1 MPFVCVH
8 KGCKERRKEKA
19 RKGHWKK
26 TNADRIANGYEILKD
41 RKDRFNLVGS
51 QAYVEKLEMH
61 RQIAALQKQHEV
73 VWEDVTDVENRINE
87 FFDIVGKYKN
97 KPTVAGLALALGI
110 DRQKLGRIMS
120 GRDEGKTYSV
130 EVRQLLHSIYVMY
143 ESMWEQSM
151 NDGDIPTN
159 SGIFIGKNQFGYKDV
174 VEHEIVADVKPQ
186 IDTAAIMARYSD
198 TTADNEVKYIG
209 ADNEL
214 PEDHNKKDDDDA
226 E

>member
-1 MPFVCVH
+1 MPFVNVH
-8 KGCKERRKEKA
+8 EGNRARRAEMA
-19 RKGHWKK
+19 RKKHWKK
-26 TNADRIANGYEILKD
+26 TDADRRVNGYEILKD
-41 RKDRFNLVGS
+41 RKDRFNLMGS

-110 DRQKLGRIMS
+110 DRAKLGRIMS

-198 TTADNEVKYIG
+198 TAADNEVKFIG

-214 PEDHNKKDDDDA
+214 PEDHNKKDNDDA

>member
-1 MPFVCVH
+1 MPFVNVR
-8 KGCKERRKEKA
+8 KGSKERREELA
-19 RKGHWKK
+19 RKRHWKK
-26 TNADRIANGYEILKD
+26 TNADKRANGYEILKD

-87 FFDIVGKYKN
+87 FFDVVGKYKN

-120 GRDEGKTYSV
+120 GRDEGKTYPV

-198 TTADNEVKYIG
+198 TTADNEVKFIG

-214 PEDHNKKDDDDA
+214 PEDHNKKDNDDA

>member
-1 MPFVCVH
+1 MPFVNVRE
-8 KGCKERRKEKA
+8 GSKA
-19 RKGHWKK
+19 RRAELARKKHWKK
-26 TNADRIANGYEILKD
+26 TNADRRTNGYEILKD
-41 RKDRFNLVGS
+41 RKDRFNLMGS

-198 TTADNEVKYIG
+198 TAADNEVKFIG

-214 PEDHNKKDDDDA
+214 PEDHNKKDNDDA

>member
-1 MPFVCVH
+1 MPYVQVH
-8 KGCKERRKEKA
+8 KNSFQKHAEIARRQGSKDNRVFIKPDAEK
-19 RKGHWKK
+19 
-26 TNADRIANGYEILKD
+26 ILGN
-41 RKDRFNLVGS
+41 RKDRFKFVGS

-61 RQIAALQKQHEV
+61 RKIAALQKDHAV
-73 VWEDVTDVENRINE
+73 VWEDFSDVEKRIND
-87 FFDIVGKYKN
+87 FFDIVEKYKN

-110 DRQKLGRIMS
+110 DRSKLGRIMS
-120 GRDEGKTYSV
+120 GRDEGKAYSV

-159 SGIFIGKNQFGYKDV
+159 SGIFLGKNQFGYKDV

-186 IDTAAIMARYSD
+186 IDTAAIMARY
-198 TTADNEVKYIG
+198 ADSSAENEVKYIG

-214 PEDHNKKDDDDA
+214 PEDHNKKDNDNA